1 MLESCATI
9 LMDAAQTD
17 AATFNDDIVYT
28 SPKEP
33 TGVWND
39 MAKRMQEKCTT
50 FRKKTDAISRQ
61 RMNISDRC
69 AAFANHDV
77 KICRLVVP
85 TGGGKT
91 LSALRFAIEY
101 SQKHN
106 VNQIFYIAPFNS
118 ILEQNSDM
126 IREITGEENFL
137 EHHSNVFSRL
147 EDDEKESEK
156 LSTYQMRTERWDM
169 PVIATTLVQFLNALF
184 DGKSSSV

>member
-1 MLESCATI
+1 
-9 LMDAAQTD
+9 
-17 AATFNDDIVYT
+17 
-28 SPKEP
+28 
-33 TGVWND
+33 
-39 MAKRMQEKCTT
+39 
-50 FRKKTDAISRQ
+50 
-61 RMNISDRC
+61 MNISDRC

-118 ILEQNSDM
+118 ILGQNSDV

-137 EHHSNVFSRL
+137 EHHSNVFSQL
-147 EDDEKESEK
+147 EENGEEIEK
-156 LSTYQMRTERWDM
+156 YQMRTERWDVPM
-169 PVIATTLVQFLNALF
+169 IATTLVQFLNALF

>member
-1 MLESCATI
+1 MSQKSQVNLGKLFRCPTPLGYRGFCMMLESCATI

-17 AATFNDDIVYT
+17 AANFNDDIVYT

-33 TGVWND
+33 MGVWNN
-39 MAKRMQEKCTT
+39 MEKQMQKKCTA
-50 FRKKTDAISRQ
+50 FRKKTDLISRR

-118 ILEQNSDM
+118 ILGQNSDV

-137 EHHSNVFSRL
+137 EHHSNVFSQL
-147 EDDEKESEK
+147 EENGEEIEK
-156 LSTYQMRTERWDM
+156 YQM
-169 PVIATTLVQFLNALF
+169 
-184 DGKSSSV
+184 